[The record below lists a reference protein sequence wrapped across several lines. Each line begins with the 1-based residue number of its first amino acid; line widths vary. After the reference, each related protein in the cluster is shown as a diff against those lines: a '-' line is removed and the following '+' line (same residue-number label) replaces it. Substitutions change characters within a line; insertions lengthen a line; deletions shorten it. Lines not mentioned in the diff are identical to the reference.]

1 MKTEIAPVKN
11 IKRLKTLGLTLKEQP
26 DSLPGIAVCY
36 GESGIGKSTGLT
48 WLCTT
53 ELDACYVRALAVWTP
68 KSLLHTIATELDV
81 APASSNDETLRR
93 IVNALAQSGRPLVID
108 EADYV
113 VDNTKLLNT
122 LRDLHDLSTMPLILV
137 GMADFVKKLRARR
150 DQKQF
155 AQRVAEELEFKPL
168 DRDDMRVLA
177 DTVVEGVE
185 IEDDLIALLL
195 EQTAGITREA
205 SIGLA
210 KIERQAKRMNL
221 KKFGAKHWGDK
232 PLHLLSAAGRASGTN

>member
-177 DTVVEGVE
+177 DTLLEGVE
-185 IEDDLIALLL
+185 LEDDIVSLLH
-195 EQTAGITREA
+195 EYSAGITREA
-205 SIGLA
+205 SIGLS
-210 KIERQAKRMNL
+210 KIERLAKRTSI
-221 KKFGAKHWGDK
+221 KKFGVKHLGDRS
-232 PLHLLSAAGRASGTN
+232 LSQLLSAAGRAVAG